1 MRCFRGRLHHTESQR
16 GAILTMQIPTLETR
30 RLVLRPWSPN
40 DAEAWFGILREEG
53 ILRYFPDPSPPP
65 RAKADRYIAHHL
77 AHWEEHGYG
86 HWAVV
91 TPSDSRVVGWSGLE
105 YLPELRETEV
115 AYLLSKSVWG
125 HGFASEAAQAAIR
138 FGFEAAGLEAII
150 GLVHQDN
157 IASISVLEKCG
168 LRLADRI
175 RLWGMDMCR
184 YRIHRAE
191 SRAATDAPR
200 GQAGLR

>member
-1 MRCFRGRLHHTESQR
+1 MV
-16 GAILTMQIPTLETR
+16 MQIPTLETM

-40 DAEAWFGILREEG
+40 DAEAWFDILQEDG

-65 RAKADRYIAHHL
+65 RDKADRYIAHHL
-77 AHWEEHGYG
+77 AHWDEHGYG

-91 TPSDSRVVGWSGLE
+91 TPTDNRVVGWSGLE
-105 YLPELRETEV
+105 YLPELRDTAV

-125 HGFASEAAQAAIR
+125 YGFASEAAQAAIR
-138 FGFEAAGLEAII
+138 FGFEAAGLETVI

-168 LRLADRI
+168 LRLVDRI

-184 YRIHRAE
+184 YRIRRAQ
-191 SRAATDAPR
+191 SPPAADSPA
-200 GQAGLR
+200 GQTALR